1 MLFSTTNGTVSVQ
14 AGTLNLSGGGT
25 DTGATYSGNGTIQFG
40 GGTRTLDVNSS
51 ITANAMFS
59 GGTTTVNGGNS
70 GGTGFYNAA
79 STTVNGGAANLDGT
93 ITGLGA
99 TSLSSGTLNINGATT
114 TATSFSQ
121 SGGTL
126 SGLGVLMVTGTTN
139 YSGPSTDTGSGAGT
153 SKIVAQSAA
162 NFMGGETLVLGG
174 ATSGATGV
182 TLELKGTSATTGVNN
197 FNNSIDLNN
206 GSVLQLDA
214 GATFNDATTTGGAN
228 ALLIQSTAG
237 TAGTVTNL
245 GTWEKT
251 GNSSGNDT
259 ISVLFSTTNGT
270 VSVQA
275 GTLNLSG
282 GGTDTGATY
291 SGNGTIQFGGGTRTL
306 DVNSSITAN
315 AMFSGGT
322 TTVNGGNSG
331 GTGFYNAASTTVNG
345 GAANLDGTITGLGAT
360 SLSSGTLNINGA
372 TTTATSFSQSGGTL
386 SGLGVLMVTGTTNY
400 SGPSTDTGS
409 GAGTSK
415 IVAQSAANF
424 MGGETLV
431 LGGATSGATGV
442 TLELKGT
449 SATTGVNNFNNSID
463 LNNGSVL
470 QLDAGATFNDATTT
484 GGANAL
490 LIQSTAGTAGTV
502 TNLGTWEKTGNSS
515 GNDTISVLFST
526 TNGTVSVQ
534 AGTLNLSGGGT
545 DTGATYSGNG
555 TIQFGGGTR
564 TLDVNSSI
572 TANAMFSG
580 GTTTVNG
587 GNSGG
592 TGFYNAASTTV
603 NGGAANLDGTI
614 TGLGATSLSSGTLNI
629 NGATTTATSFSQ
641 SGGTL
646 SGLGVLMVTGTTN
659 YSGPSTD
666 TGSGAGTSKIVAQ
679 SAANFMGGE
688 TLVLGGATSG
698 ATGVTLE
705 LKGTSATTG
714 VNNFNNSIDLNN
726 GSVLQ
731 LDAGATFNACDHDRR
746 RQRAFDPEH
755 RRNGG
760 DGDQSGHLGED
771 RQFER
776 QRYDQRAVQHHE
788 RDGVGAGWHA

>member
-1 MLFSTTNGTVSVQ
+1 M
-14 AGTLNLSGGGT
+14 
-25 DTGATYSGNGTIQFG
+25 
-40 GGTRTLDVNSS
+40 
-51 ITANAMFS
+51 
-59 GGTTTVNGGNS
+59 
-70 GGTGFYNAA
+70 
-79 STTVNGGAANLDGT
+79 
-93 ITGLGA
+93 
-99 TSLSSGTLNINGATT
+99 
-114 TATSFSQ
+114 
-121 SGGTL
+121 
-126 SGLGVLMVTGTTN
+126 
-139 YSGPSTDTGSGAGT
+139 
-153 SKIVAQSAA
+153 
-162 NFMGGETLVLGG
+162 LGG

-714 VNNFNNSIDLNN
+714 PSNNFNDSIDLNN
-726 GSVLQ
+726 G
-731 LDAGATFNACDHDRR
+731 
-746 RQRAFDPEH
+746 
-755 RRNGG
+755 
-760 DGDQSGHLGED
+760 
-771 RQFER
+771 
-776 QRYDQRAVQHHE
+776 
-788 RDGVGAGWHA
+788 VGAAA